1 MNKKFL
7 KKNKGLTKIQTAV
20 LIAAIIIAG
29 LILVLSLREP
39 TEEFVRIG
47 AVLHLTGDQAEPAQ
61 AFLEGINL
69 AVEEINKSGGI
80 LQRKIK
86 LIVEDDGLKP
96 EKADTA
102 AVKLIN
108 IDKISAG
115 INASFLESMANGPTF
130 EQAKVPVITLWDSA
144 KEIEDIG
151 DFVFGIGIW
160 TPSAGESAA
169 LFAYND
175 LNLRK
180 MVIVNI
186 LNEWSQSV
194 SKIFKDRFEELG
206 GEIIETYSINP
217 GDSSDFRTTIL
228 KIKQKNPEGIYS
240 PITDGVTVFYK
251 QLKELGFEKPI
262 VTSDIITENHIDIL
276 GTVAEGIYQTQASD
290 PIGEKTS
297 HLKELYCKKYN
308 KEPKQTLFIAW
319 GYDAVYIIKQA
330 IETGYSFDSV
340 SIKDNLYK
348 LRNFEGAS
356 GKISIDDKGSSRT
369 LESVFQIRDGK
380 FVLVEE

>member
-1 MNKKFL
+1 M
-7 KKNKGLTKIQTAV
+7 
-20 LIAAIIIAG
+20 
-29 LILVLSLREP
+29 
-39 TEEFVRIG
+39 
-47 AVLHLTGDQAEPAQ
+47 
-61 AFLEGINL
+61 
-69 AVEEINKSGGI
+69 
-80 LQRKIK
+80 
-86 LIVEDDGLKP
+86 
-96 EKADTA
+96 
-102 AVKLIN
+102 
-108 IDKISAG
+108 
-115 INASFLESMANGPTF
+115 
-130 EQAKVPVITLWDSA
+130 
-144 KEIEDIG
+144 
-151 DFVFGIGIW
+151 
-160 TPSAGESAA
+160 
-169 LFAYND
+169 
-175 LNLRK
+175 
-180 MVIVNI
+180 
-186 LNEWSQSV
+186 
-194 SKIFKDRFEELG
+194 
-206 GEIIETYSINP
+206 
-217 GDSSDFRTTIL
+217 
-228 KIKQKNPEGIYS
+228 
-240 PITDGVTVFYK
+240 TVFYK